1 VQDSSLT
8 LRTVLDPRPPAQAN
22 ASPLP
27 GAVHIPLAELP
38 RRVHELPPADVEL
51 PIAGPPALVAD
62 VIVWLAAGGRRAR
75 PARPDELADAAR
87 PTGPGR
93 LWRPNPLLE
102 VCLPQLRG
110 RTALDVGCGTGRDAV
125 FLASCG
131 WHVTAVD
138 VLPDAVARG
147 RDLASRYT
155 GRLAPITWQ
164 AADAACP
171 TWQATPHDLVL
182 ALRLADERILVR
194 LADWVAPGGSVL
206 CETFTPM
213 HHARH
218 GRPAHALAAA
228 ALRDRVLGA
237 DAGAA
242 WHVHRCE
249 EAWRGL
255 RHTAWLWAQ
264 RRSNG

>member
-1 VQDSSLT
+1 MHDSTLA
-8 LRTVLDPRPPAQAN
+8 LRTVLDPRPSAA
-22 ASPLP
+22 ADAAPLP
-27 GAVHIPLAELP
+27 GAVHIPLTELP

-51 PIAGPPALVAD
+51 PIAGPPALVAE
-62 VIVWLAAGGRRAR
+62 VTAWLAAGGRRAR
-75 PARPDELADAAR
+75 PARPDELANAAR
-87 PTGPGR
+87 PGGPGR

-102 VCLPQLRG
+102 ACGSQLHG
-110 RTALDVGCGTGRDAV
+110 QTALDVGCGTGRDAV
-125 FLASCG
+125 YLASCG
-131 WHVTAVD
+131 WQVTAVD

-147 RDLASRYT
+147 RDLASRYA
-155 GRLAPITWQ
+155 GRLAPIMWQ

-171 TWQATPHDLVL
+171 TWRTAPHDLVV
-182 ALRLADERILVR
+182 ALRLSDERVLAR

-206 CETFTPM
+206 CETFTPT
-213 HHARH
+213 HRARH

-228 ALRDRVLGA
+228 ALCDGVLGA